1 MLSERDAMKRESSIL
16 MSSVMGD
23 ERLTSALMTV
33 EQLTVKLSEQQ
44 RDHQQQVVN
53 TAFRP
58 TTKAWPL
65 YFDLC

>member
-1 MLSERDAMKRESSIL
+1 
-16 MSSVMGD
+16 MGD

-53 TAFRP
+53 AAFRP